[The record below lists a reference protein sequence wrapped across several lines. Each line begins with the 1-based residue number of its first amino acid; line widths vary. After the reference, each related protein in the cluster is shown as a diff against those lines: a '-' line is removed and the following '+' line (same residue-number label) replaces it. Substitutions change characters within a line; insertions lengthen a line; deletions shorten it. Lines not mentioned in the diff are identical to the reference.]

1 MTGLVW
7 VFGNS
12 RLRTALGLFWRRLV
26 SNPRAIGAVVPSAP
40 ALSRRMAREVLLR
53 DGEAVVELGP
63 GTGTVTQALIKA
75 GVPEERLILVE
86 RDSEMHDYLVDRFPG
101 ALVLHGDAAELD
113 EVLPQTW
120 KGRVSTV
127 ISSLPLLA
135 LPVAHRARIAD
146 AVFDTLAEGGRM
158 VQYTYSPFC
167 PLRRAVPGLKSKRA
181 GFVALNIPPATI
193 WRYTSRGGRKASP
206 HSPASWATASV
217 TSAKRSTMGAAANSC
232 AGPLPQT

>member
-1 MTGLVW
+1 MTGLASV
-7 VFGNS
+7 VGDS
-12 RLRTALGLFWRRLV
+12 GVRTALGLFWRRWI
-26 SNPRAIGAVVPSAP
+26 SNPRGIGAVVPSAP
-40 ALSRRMAREVLLR
+40 ALTRRMAREVLLR
-53 DGEAVVELGP
+53 DGEAVLELGP
-63 GTGTVTQALIKA
+63 GTGTVTRALIEA

-86 RDSEMHDYLVDRFPG
+86 RDSEMHGYLVDRFPS

-127 ISSLPLLA
+127 VSSLPLLG

-181 GFVALNIPPATI
+181 GFAALNVPPATI
-193 WRYTSRGGRKASP
+193 WRYTSRGGGKESP
-206 HSPASWATASV
+206 RSPA
-217 TSAKRSTMGAAANSC
+217 N
-232 AGPLPQT
+232 

>member
-1 MTGLVW
+1 MTGLEW
-7 VFGNS
+7 ILGGKNAP
-12 RLRTALGLFWRRLV
+12 TALGLFWRRLV
-26 SNPRAIGAVVPSAP
+26 SNPRGIGAVVPSAP

-63 GTGTVTQALIKA
+63 GTGAVTQALIKA

-86 RDSEMHDYLVDRFPG
+86 RDREMHGYLVDRFPG
-101 ALVLHGDAAELD
+101 ALVLHGDAAELGQ
-113 EVLPQTW
+113 VLPQTW

-127 ISSLPLLA
+127 ISSLPLLG

-158 VQYTYSPFC
+158 VQYTYLPFC

-193 WRYTSRGGRKASP
+193 WRYTSRGGGKASP
-206 HSPASWATASV
+206 CSPAS
-217 TSAKRSTMGAAANSC
+217 
-232 AGPLPQT
+232 

>member
-1 MTGLVW
+1 MSALER
-7 VFGNS
+7 VFGTRRVRS
-12 RLRTALGLFWRRLV
+12 ALGLFWRRWV
-26 SNPRAIGAVVPSAP
+26 SNPRGIGAVVPSAP

-63 GTGTVTQALIKA
+63 GTGTVTRALIKA
-75 GVPEERLILVE
+75 GVPENRLILVE
-86 RDSEMHDYLVDRFPG
+86 RDREMHGYLVDCFPG

-113 EVLPQTW
+113 EVLPKSW

-127 ISSLPLLA
+127 VSSVPLLG

-167 PLRRAVPGLKSKRA
+167 PLRRAVPGLKSHRA
-181 GFVALNIPPATI
+181 GFAAFNIPPATI
-193 WRYTSRGGRKASP
+193 WRYTARGGGKVSSR
-206 HSPASWATASV
+206 SPAS
-217 TSAKRSTMGAAANSC
+217 
-232 AGPLPQT
+232 